1 MKKSFVTFALM
12 LMALGTQAKVV
23 KTLVVTTQPQ
33 MHCDGCETKIK
44 GNLRFEKGV
53 KAIECNI
60 DAQRVTITYDGD
72 KTKPETLIN
81 AFGKFGYKATEVK
94 EEKSGEAKSEKAP
107 EKKKQ

>member
-1 MKKSFVTFALM
+1 M
-12 LMALGTQAKVV
+12 LLALGTQAKVV

-53 KAIECNI
+53 KSIETNVE
-60 DAQRVTITYDGD
+60 AQRVTITYDAD

-94 EEKSGEAKSEKAP
+94 EEEKQPEKAP
-107 EKKKQ
+107 EKKK

>member
-53 KAIECNI
+53 KTIECNI
-60 DAQRVTITYDGD
+60 DAQRVTITYDAE
-72 KTKPETLIN
+72 KTTPQAIIQS
-81 AFGKFGYKATEVK
+81 FDKFGYKATEVK
-94 EEKSGEAKSEKAP
+94 QEPQKEQ
-107 EKKKQ
+107 KKPSKK

>member
-1 MKKSFVTFALM
+1 M

-53 KAIECNI
+53 KSIETNVE
-60 DAQRVTITYDGD
+60 AQRVTITYDAD

-94 EEKSGEAKSEKAP
+94 EEEKQPEKAP
-107 EKKKQ
+107 EKKK

>member
-12 LMALGTQAKVV
+12 LLAVGVQAKVV

-53 KAIECNI
+53 KSIETNVEE
-60 DAQRVTITYDGD
+60 QRVTITYDAD

-94 EEKSGEAKSEKAP
+94 EEKKEEPKSEKGGK
-107 EKKKQ
+107 EKK

>member
-1 MKKSFVTFALM
+1 M
-12 LMALGTQAKVV
+12 LMALGAQAKVV

-53 KAIECNI
+53 KSIETNVE
-60 DAQRVTITYDGD
+60 AQRVTITYDAD

-94 EEKSGEAKSEKAP
+94 NEEKQPEKAP
-107 EKKKQ
+107 EKKK

>member
-1 MKKSFVTFALM
+1 MKKSFVTLALM
-12 LMALGTQAKVV
+12 LMAMGAQAKVV

-53 KAIECNI
+53 KSIETNVE
-60 DAQRVTITYDGD
+60 AQRVTITYDAD

-94 EEKSGEAKSEKAP
+94 EEEKQPEKAP
-107 EKKKQ
+107 EKKK

>member
-1 MKKSFVTFALM
+1 M
-12 LMALGTQAKVV
+12 LLAVGAQAKVV

-53 KAIECNI
+53 KSIETNVE
-60 DAQRVTITYDGD
+60 AQRVTITYDAD
-72 KTKPETLIN
+72 KTKPETIIN

-94 EEKSGEAKSEKAP
+94 EEKSGEVKNEKQEK
-107 EKKKQ
+107 EKK